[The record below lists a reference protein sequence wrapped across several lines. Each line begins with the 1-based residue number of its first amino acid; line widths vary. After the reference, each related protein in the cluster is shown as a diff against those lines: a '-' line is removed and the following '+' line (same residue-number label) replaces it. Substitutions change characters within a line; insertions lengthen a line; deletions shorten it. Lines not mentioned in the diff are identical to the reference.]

1 MRTYR
6 RIKTLAASAKSPA
19 NKGIMVNC
27 TVAGTI
33 TLNCLDPVG
42 NTVSVALSLGVG
54 NSIIPIYVQ
63 SFTNT
68 GTMTVYELN

>member
-6 RIKTLAASAKSPA
+6 RIKALSSGVSSPA
-19 NKGIMVNC
+19 NKGVLVTC
-27 TVAGTI
+27 TVAGSITFTCIDATGATTTI
-33 TLNCLDPVG
+33 VL
-42 NTVSVALSLGVG
+42 ALGVG
-54 NSIIPIYVQ
+54 NSIFPVYVK